1 MTIKEAIILILDEL
15 ARAEKKFPSW
25 PDDQIRAAAIL
36 AEEAGETIKA
46 ALDFEYQRGSLEELK
61 KEAVQTG
68 VMALRVLIHLDE
80 GEKGK

>member
-15 ARAEKKFPSW
+15 AKAEKKFPSW
-25 PDDQIRAAAIL
+25 PEDQIHAAAIL

-46 ALDFEYQRGSLEELK
+46 ALDFESQRGSLEELK

-68 VMALRVLIHLDE
+68 AMAIRVL
-80 GEKGK
+80 